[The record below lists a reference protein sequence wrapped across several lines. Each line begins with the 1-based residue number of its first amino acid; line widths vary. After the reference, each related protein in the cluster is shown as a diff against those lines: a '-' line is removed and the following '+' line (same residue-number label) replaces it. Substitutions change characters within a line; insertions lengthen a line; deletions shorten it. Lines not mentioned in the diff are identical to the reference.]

1 MGIKKF
7 VLDNDLGIVLN
18 NKRFKDV
25 TTMKVGGRIKEL
37 FYPNNIENL
46 LDVVSYLN
54 KKKRKYLIIGNG
66 SNIIASDNIYKDV
79 VISGK
84 HLVNDIIFKED
95 FFIVSAFDDLRKIIA
110 NLIGKDIATFINL
123 SGIPATIGGALYM
136 NAGAFK
142 SNISDYLIWVEC
154 IYENKIIRLFKEDLE
169 FGYRTSI
176 FKNNKYIIV
185 NAAFRIIY
193 ENNLILKYN
202 EINNKRKEIHPLNYP
217 NSGSIFKNTDNIKA
231 YKIIKQIGLVDYMI
245 GDATFSNKH
254 ANFIINKGNAKAK
267 DIYKLI
273 ILAKK
278 RAFVFEKIILEEEVI
293 LLNFFSY
300 LFFKIIF
307 KKSK

>member
-1 MGIKKF
+1 MG
-7 VLDNDLGIVLN
+7 NMS
-18 NKRFKDV
+18 FKDI

-37 FYPNNIENL
+37 FYPNSIENL
-46 LDVVSYLN
+46 LQVIIYLN
-54 KKKRKYLIIGNG
+54 KKNKKYKIIGNG

-84 HLVNDIIFKED
+84 HLVKDIIFKED
-95 FFIVSAFDDLRKIIA
+95 YFIVSAFEDLRKVNV
-110 NLIGKDIATFINL
+110 NLIQKDISTFINL

-154 IYENKIIRLFKEDLE
+154 IFENKLIRLFKEDLE

-185 NAAFRIIY
+185 NAAFKVMY
-193 ENNLILKYN
+193 DNNLFLKYK
-202 EINNKRKEIHPLNYP
+202 EINNKRKEIHPLNFP
-217 NSGSIFKNTDNIKA
+217 NSGSIFKNTDNVKA
-231 YKIIKQIGLVDYMI
+231 YKIIQQIGLVDYMI

-278 RAFVFEKIILEEEVI
+278 RAYVFEKIILEEEVI
-293 LLNFFSY
+293 LLNFLSY
-300 LFFKIIF
+300 PIFKITF
-307 KKSK
+307 KKLK